1 MLLLTNT
8 PERVKMSQAD
18 RKIFSQIFF
27 PFCDKQ
33 APPGVFLV
41 KAFQRKSVRDDMTQT
56 EFIPLAKR
64 YKDTV
69 YRIALNYY
77 GSPYDADDTVQ
88 DVLLK
93 LFQRGESFENEE
105 HARYWIIRVTINQ
118 CKNGLRWA
126 KLRRHESLENVK
138 ASVQF
143 QQPEHSEVYSQVMAL
158 PERYR
163 TVLYL
168 FYYEELSVNKIAQLL
183 GVKPS
188 VVTTRLSRARQKL
201 KTKLTEVWQ
210 DEE

>member
-88 DVLLK
+88 DVMLK
-93 LFQRGESFENEE
+93 LFQREESFANEN

-126 KLRRHESLENVK
+126 QLRRHENLDAVTAAVEL
-138 ASVQF
+138 QT
-143 QQPEHSEVYSQVMAL
+143 PEQSEVYRQVMSL

-163 TVLYL
+163 TALYL
-168 FYYEELSVNKIAQLL
+168 FYYEELTVNEIAALL
-183 GVKPS
+183 RVKPS
-188 VVTTRLSRARQKL
+188 AVTTRLSRARQKL
-201 KTKLTEVWQ
+201 KTKLTEVWN